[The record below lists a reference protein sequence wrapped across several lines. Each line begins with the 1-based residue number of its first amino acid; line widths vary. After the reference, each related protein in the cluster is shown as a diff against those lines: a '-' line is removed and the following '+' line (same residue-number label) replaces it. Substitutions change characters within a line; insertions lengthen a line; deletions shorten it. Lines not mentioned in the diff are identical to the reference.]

1 MIPKLTLPLRI
12 GFLTL
17 VVAAMMVLPWVG
29 AVSTEPKTVFAD
41 SRCDQH
47 YSHTHGYWFW
57 QRTDAYTSHGNGTG
71 PYGYYTHWADHE
83 NSSKDWCDS

>member
-1 MIPKLTLPLRI
+1 MYFTVLRRLNIAAILAGAILALSFALTFGL
-12 GFLTL
+12 
-17 VVAAMMVLPWVG
+17 G
-29 AVSTEPKTVFAD
+29 AVSAD

-47 YSHTHGYWFW
+47 YDHSHGMWWWY
-57 QRTDAYTSHGNGTG
+57 RVDAYSSHGNGVG